1 MEQTINSYI
10 EKFILKSGE
19 ELEINPPITN
29 SLFSE
34 VKIIKRTNRTYRMTG
49 ILTIASTINLEPEQ
63 IDEELRKI
71 GFTPK
76 KKVPLDDHDR
86 KILQWLEEGWI
97 IKEVRF
103 EKDGKTIQSADFR
116 MGFRLYLYEQKLLED
131 KENET
136 RDQFLELKKKAVSTL
151 SEMDKP
157 NSNFEQRV
165 KGIQS
170 IIAVIQ
176 QLEEMELNH
185 QSHFPRTW
193 PMTKRLKFLHFIIA
207 FIQIS
212 TEKSDFDWKE
222 IGARYY
228 QKIGG
233 SKAFDTNKQEFIDLL
248 EEWANTPAVQLGLT
262 SLGQITSLY
271 FSGNLTGNYSS
282 YHWGPVH
289 ALTDLSISQEHYRTQ
304 AEVLWL
310 VENRAILTRMAA
322 QNPFLQK
329 TNSLILCIDGHLR
342 TSHKNCIR
350 QILDNSHVKQVI
362 IWSDYD
368 QAGSHIANGL
378 YTFISSYEKL
388 RLKWITPEQEV
399 ITDKIEYENYLA
411 DYLKTKAM
419 EQEQILG
426 GVEDWTKWVQH

>member
-1 MEQTINSYI
+1 MEQTISSYI
-10 EKFILKSGE
+10 ETFLLKSGE
-19 ELEINPPITN
+19 ELESNPANTDSPF
-29 SLFSE
+29 LE
-34 VKIIKRTNRTYRMTG
+34 MKIIKRTNRTYRMTG
-49 ILTIASTINLEPEQ
+49 ILTMAATINLDFEP
-63 IDEELRKI
+63 IDEDLRKI

-76 KKVPLDDHDR
+76 KKVPLNDHDR
-86 KILQWLEEGWI
+86 KVLHWLEEGLV

-103 EKDGKTIQSADFR
+103 EKDGKTIQSVDFR
-116 MGFRLYLYEQKLLED
+116 MGLRLYLYEQKLLEE

-136 RDQFLELKKKAVSTL
+136 REQFLQLKKKAVSAF
-151 SEMDKP
+151 SEMDKL
-157 NSNFEQRV
+157 NSHAEQRV

-170 IIAVIQ
+170 IIDVIQ
-176 QLEEMELNH
+176 RLEETELNN
-185 QSHFPRTW
+185 QSAFPKTW
-193 PMTKRLKFLHFIIA
+193 PTTKRLKFLHFILA
-207 FIQIS
+207 FILIS
-212 TEKSDFDWKE
+212 IEKSDFDWKE

-233 SKAFDTNKQEFIDLL
+233 SKAFDMNKQEFIDLL
-248 EEWANTPAVQLGLT
+248 EEWANTPAIQLGLT

-271 FSGNLTGNYSS
+271 FSGNLTGKYSS

-289 ALTDLSISQEHYRTQ
+289 ALTDLSISQEQYRTQ

-310 VENRAILTRMAA
+310 VENRAILTRLAA
-322 QNPFLQK
+322 QHPFLQK
-329 TNSLILCIDGHLR
+329 SNSLLLGIDGHLR

-350 QILDNSHVKQVI
+350 QILENSHIKQVI

-378 YTFISSYEKL
+378 YTILASYEKL

-399 ITDKIEYENYLA
+399 ITDKLEYENYLA
-411 DYLKTKAM
+411 QYLTTKAM

-426 GVEDWTKWVQH
+426 GVEDWSKWVQH

>member
-1 MEQTINSYI
+1 M
-10 EKFILKSGE
+10 
-19 ELEINPPITN
+19 
-29 SLFSE
+29 
-34 VKIIKRTNRTYRMTG
+34 
-49 ILTIASTINLEPEQ
+49 AATINLEPEP
-63 IDEELRKI
+63 IDEYLRKI

-76 KKVPLDDHDR
+76 KRVPLNDHDR
-86 KILQWLEEGWI
+86 KILHWLEEGWI

-103 EKDGKTIQSADFR
+103 EKDGKTIQSTDFR
-116 MGFRLYLYEQKLLED
+116 MGFRLYLYEQKLLQD

-136 RDQFLELKKKAVSTL
+136 REQFLELKKKAVSAL

-157 NSNFEQRV
+157 NSNSVQRV

-170 IIAVIQ
+170 IIDIIQ
-176 QLEEMELNH
+176 QLEETELNN
-185 QSHFPRTW
+185 QSYFPSTW

-207 FIQIS
+207 LIQIS

-248 EEWANTPAVQLGLT
+248 EEWANTPAIQLGLT

-282 YHWGPVH
+282 YQWGPVH
-289 ALTDLSISQEHYRTQ
+289 ALTDLSISQEQYRTQ
-304 AEVLWL
+304 AKVLWL

-322 QNPFLQK
+322 QHPFLQQ
-329 TNSLILCIDGHLR
+329 TNSLLFCIDGHLR

-350 QILDNSHVKQVI
+350 QILENSHIKQVI

-378 YTFISSYEKL
+378 YAILSSYEKL

-399 ITDKIEYENYLA
+399 ITDKLEYENYIA
-411 DYLKTKAM
+411 QYLKTKTM

-426 GVEDWTKWVQH
+426 GVEDWTKWVQL